1 MLERRP
7 KNPLG
12 QGGCHTQG
20 GVGERHAQDVGGGHQ
35 RGATQ
40 PPLGLVGEEADGNG
54 NDGIDAGRGVQG
66 QSRQKHQP
74 QGHQQAV
81 ASDGCRQRVL
91 SLGAGEFLKRCRRS
105 RFGVGGLR
113 GGLRWSKQFLVDRF
127 GSGAGFKDLEGD
139 REWKAD
145 RSQAL
150 VVAAGLDR
158 HLAAHHHRL
167 GIIDSGNV
175 SSGGNDDPALVNVQ
189 GLPGGELEGE
199 PNGFGVVGLGHPYG
213 FGGLKGQAGGNQ
225 VVQGGNVGVD
235 VITRLNGQH
244 NGDLKGV
251 SGSYAIHGGE
261 SLEADDLP
269 AALGQKVRL
278 SQGQAKQKPADPA

>member
-1 MLERRP
+1 M
-7 KNPLG
+7 
-12 QGGCHTQG
+12 
-20 GVGERHAQDVGGGHQ
+20 VSD
-35 RGATQ
+35 RGI
-40 PPLGLVGEEADGNG
+40 G
-54 NDGIDAGRGVQG
+54 
-66 QSRQKHQP
+66 S
-74 QGHQQAV
+74 
-81 ASDGCRQRVL
+81 S
-91 SLGAGEFLKRCRRS
+91 SAGEFLKRCRRS
-105 RFGVGGLR
+105 RFGVGGR
-113 GGLRWSKQFLVDRF
+113 RSRRSRSKQFLVDRF

-139 REWKAD
+139 RKGKAG

-158 HLAAHHHRL
+158 HLASHHKRL
-167 GIIDSGNV
+167 GISYSGNF
-175 SSGGNDDPALVNVQ
+175 SSGGNDDLALVNVQ
-189 GLPGGELEGE
+189 GLTGGELEGE

-251 SGSYAIHGGE
+251 SGSYAIHRGE
-261 SLEADDLP
+261 SLEADDPP